1 MSPRPRKVSDEV
13 VFAAAHRALS
23 RLAPHQLRLAD
34 IAEEAGI
41 TAGALVQRFGSKR
54 ELLVALMGGATD
66 WPRQFLTDLR
76 RKHASPLAALRAWG
90 DCYAQMG
97 ETPAALAH
105 NLAWLQYDLTEP
117 EMRRHLVRQAEV
129 TRTAFR
135 SLLRAAVRAGEL
147 KPGTDV
153 ARLARTVEVTF
164 SGSLMAW
171 AFYQEG
177 SLKDFMRADVDA
189 VLRPYLA
196 TPGPQARRKKGRPPL
211 AQGAR

>member
-1 MSPRPRKVSDEV
+1 MSPRPRKVSDED

-34 IAEEAGI
+34 IAGEAGL

-66 WPRQFLTDLR
+66 WPKQFLADLR

-117 EMRRHLVRQAEV
+117 EMRRHLVRQATV
-129 TRTAFR
+129 TRAAFR
-135 SLLRAAVRAGEL
+135 SLLLAAVRAGEL
-147 KPGTDV
+147 KPGTDIK
-153 ARLARTVEVTF
+153 RLARTVEVTF

-177 SLKDFMRADVDA
+177 LLKDFMRDDLDA

-196 TPGPQARRKKGRPPL
+196 GPVPARRRS
-211 AQGAR
+211 ARRGG